1 MHYGVKVGRGTGAI
15 IESHIKQVN
24 RKTAVAQKREET
36 AQLSRGESPGAPL
49 LKAIISK
56 QCSSIAVAQKRK
68 GTVLLS
74 RRNSPGA
81 HYFQQEM

>member
-1 MHYGVKVGRGTGAI
+1 MPSLKVLL
-15 IESHIKQVN
+15 SKLH
-24 RKTAVAQKREET
+24 RKTAVAQKREDT
-36 AQLSRGESPGAPL
+36 AQLRRGESPGAQL

-81 HYFQQEM
+81 HYFQQEMQ